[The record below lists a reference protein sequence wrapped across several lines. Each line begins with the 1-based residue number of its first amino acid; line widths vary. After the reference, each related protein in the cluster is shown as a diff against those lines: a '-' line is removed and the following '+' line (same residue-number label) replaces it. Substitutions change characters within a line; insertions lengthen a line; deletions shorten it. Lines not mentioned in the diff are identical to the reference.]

1 MFAPVINNWSPW
13 SICYTTTIKGSLET
27 QLLSAVNLAALPII
41 DLTKDFL
48 LDNSYENWKAE
59 AEQWKTP
66 ERWDTLFVSSG

>member
-13 SICYTTTIKGSLET
+13 SICCTTTIKGSLET

-48 LDNSYENWKAE
+48 LDNSYEN
-59 AEQWKTP
+59 
-66 ERWDTLFVSSG
+66 